1 MVLGLWGSHIA
12 ICSRSNDLFSLGV
25 KCLRVFIRPFECHC
39 IHVVDLVVILLST
52 LMLQAILG
60 GSVQVPTL
68 TGDVLL
74 KVSLFSYVLN
84 SAGTVVMVLL
94 EWISILLGS
103 PFLRHFVKF

>member
-1 MVLGLWGSHIA
+1 M
-12 ICSRSNDLFSLGV
+12 
-25 KCLRVFIRPFECHC
+25 KCLRVFFRPFECHC
-39 IHVVDLVVILLST
+39 IHVAHLVVILLIT

-74 KVSLFSYVLN
+74 KVSLFSDVLN

-94 EWISILLGS
+94 EWISILPGS
-103 PFLRHFVKF
+103 SFLRHFVKF